1 MRVSPEGLGAAND
14 RIDRD
19 SKLLYNLESR
29 QDSSLPTPTTLPGG
43 FTLVELYQSAP
54 IGGAR
59 NFFNSQLVDPVQGY
73 PMDQVFNVDRRG
85 NLNTGLSTRP
95 AIGPYDV

>member
-43 FTLVELYQSAP
+43 FTLAGIGRHIEQSVAA
-54 IGGAR
+54 GGSR
-59 NFFNSQLVDPVQGY
+59 NFYNSQLRDPIQGY
-73 PMDQVFNVDRRG
+73 PMDHVLHMDRLG
-85 NLNTGLSTRP
+85 NIGH
-95 AIGPYDV
+95 GPYIG